1 MEQGITL
8 PDQRISKK
16 AVVVWRISSTIAH
29 IITLLVLCTV
39 LFLHWYYDWA
49 NWIGYITYV
58 ITGLIILQAIYKIF
72 IYPIYMQKTWRYR
85 VDDEYI
91 QIKHGAIEHV
101 HLLIPMVKVLHVS
114 TSQGPILRKFGLS
127 TITIGTT
134 ASSHEIPALPVDEA
148 EDLREKIAMLAKVTE
163 DE

>member
-29 IITLLVLCTV
+29 VITLLVLGTV

-85 VDDEYI
+85 VDNEYI